1 MANDIDKTSPHYKG
15 EFGSI
20 YEVNQKFPSGGVE
33 GDYVAIDGW
42 AHYWNADRGTWCV
55 NAQRDSYWDEL
66 ITNIIEHFK
75 TIKGATYMGVATI
88 DTVPDSSV
96 AKMFYFALQGGKYA
110 NFGNQDVAQGIN
122 VLLTEDG
129 KSWTVQ
135 SLISVAQELGASTT
149 MLVSQKAITDAIN
162 RKANTTD
169 VDEALAK
176 KADKE
181 TMNTELAKKF
191 DKVSVVQETGTA
203 TDKVMSQ
210 KVVTDNLTELQNTVF
225 PLEVSL
231 SFDKPL
237 LEYTGSEQS
246 IKATYSIKR
255 KGSPVTPT
263 ALALSVDGSLVSID
277 VKQADTVTVKVNKEG
292 ETQIILTAKH
302 GDLVKSASSK
312 VTMVLPIY
320 YGFGTTETDIAIAA
334 NKLSPRLSASG
345 TYAKTSAKDDVNF
358 IILAPKTLPK
368 LNNFT
373 MGGAPFVMETS
384 SVVINGKDYYMYKS
398 GGVYMSGTTLR
409 VLAG

>member
-75 TIKGATYMGVATI
+75 TIKGATYMGVATA
-88 DTVPDSSV
+88 DTVPDSSA

-231 SFDKPL
+231 FLDKPL

-277 VKQADTVTVKVNKEG
+277 VKQADTVTIKVNKEG

-302 GDLVKSASSK
+302 GDLVKSATNK

-320 YGFGTTETDIAIAA
+320 YGFGTKETDIAIAA

-368 LNNFT
+368 LTNFT

-384 SVVINGKDYYMYKS
+384 SVTINGKDYYMYKS
-398 GGVYMSGTTLR
+398 GAIYMNGATLNIQ
-409 VLAG
+409 AN

>member
-75 TIKGATYMGVATI
+75 TIKGATYMGVATT
-88 DTVPDSSV
+88 DTVPDTTA

-181 TMNTELAKKF
+181 TMNKELAKKF

-231 SFDKPL
+231 SLDKSL

-255 KGSPVTPT
+255 KGSPITPT

-302 GDLVKSASSK
+302 GDFVKSASSK

-384 SVVINGKDYYMYKS
+384 SVSINGKDYYMYKS

>member
-75 TIKGATYMGVATI
+75 TIKGATYMGVATT
-88 DTVPDSSV
+88 DTVPDTTA
-96 AKMFYFALQGGKYA
+96 AKMFYFALQGGIYA

-210 KVVTDNLTELQNTVF
+210 KAVTDNLTELQNTVF

-231 SFDKPL
+231 SLDKPL

-334 NKLSPRLSASG
+334 YKLSPRLSASG

-384 SVVINGKDYYMYKS
+384 SVTINGKDYYMYKS
-398 GGVYMSGTTLR
+398 GAIYMTGATLN
-409 VLAG
+409 VQAN

>member
-75 TIKGATYMGVATI
+75 TIKGATYMGVATA
-88 DTVPDSSV
+88 DTVPDSSA

-110 NFGNQDVAQGIN
+110 NFRNQDVAQGIN

-135 SLISVAQELGASTT
+135 NLISVAQELGASTT

-231 SFDKPL
+231 SLDKSL

-255 KGSPVTPT
+255 KGSPITPT
-263 ALALSVDGSLVSID
+263 ALALSVDASLVFID
-277 VKQADTVTVKVNKEG
+277 VKQADTVTIKVNKEG
-292 ETQIILTAKH
+292 ETQIILTAKY
-302 GDLVKSASSK
+302 GDLVKSALSK

-368 LNNFT
+368 LTNFT

-384 SVVINGKDYYMYKS
+384 SVTINGKDYYMYKS
-398 GGVYMSGTTLR
+398 GAIYMNGVTLN
-409 VLAG
+409 VQAN

>member
-75 TIKGATYMGVATI
+75 TIKGATYMGVATA
-88 DTVPDSSV
+88 DTVPDSSA

-231 SFDKPL
+231 SLDKSL
-237 LEYTGSEQS
+237 LEFTGNEQN

-255 KGSPVTPT
+255 KGSPITPT

-277 VKQADTVTVKVNKEG
+277 VKQADTVTIKVNKEG

-312 VTMVLPIY
+312 VTLVLPIY

-358 IILAPKTLPK
+358 IILTPKTLPK
-368 LNNFT
+368 LTNFT

-384 SVVINGKDYYMYKS
+384 SVSINGKDYYMYKS
-398 GGVYMSGTTLR
+398 GAVYMNGATLN
-409 VLAG
+409 VQAN